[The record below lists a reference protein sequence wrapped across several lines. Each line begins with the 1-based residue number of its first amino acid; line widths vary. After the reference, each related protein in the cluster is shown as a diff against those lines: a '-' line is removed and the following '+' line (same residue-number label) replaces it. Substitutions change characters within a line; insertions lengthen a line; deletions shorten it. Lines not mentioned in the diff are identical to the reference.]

1 MRFRDRG
8 EPPIEGG
15 GLHRMGV
22 VGQEQPD
29 RMRIG
34 GKGEE
39 PARVAPR
46 GEQGPVRLVGVARRI
61 GVGAERPR
69 LVGEVRE
76 TVWRGDHATRGGD
89 EDGSTGLAGPAAPL
103 LASGV
108 KRRDAAAQGGLVL
121 TLVPDTRRT
130 A

>member
-1 MRFRDRG
+1 MRLRDRG

-39 PARVAPR
+39 PARVAYSDEAGR
-46 GEQGPVRLVGVARRI
+46 GFRFEAGRRSE
-61 GVGAERPR
+61 AKP
-69 LVGEVRE
+69 
-76 TVWRGDHATRGGD
+76 ATI
-89 EDGSTGLAGPAAPL
+89 PI
-103 LASGV
+103 
-108 KRRDAAAQGGLVL
+108 
-121 TLVPDTRRT
+121 
-130 A
+130 